1 MAIVGK
7 PSQVKPARS
16 ALIAASQLAPEARRA
31 LLQRTHALE
40 SEIFRNV
47 ERFEEYA
54 ARVLAAGEL
63 WVWTLKDPA
72 GRLVGYNVIT
82 YDEYDHRGAPI
93 GVYRANVALL
103 PDYRGHNRTVA
114 TGLRL
119 ALPRLIRRPGRRL
132 YFHSFLQHPSIYVM
146 MDTYSETM
154 WPTPRCD
161 PPSADA
167 LELIDFLERQGSAPP
182 RWDPASPWVVRLPTS
197 VVEGDE
203 EIAAWLGSSRRSARY
218 FFEKNPHYRE
228 GGALTILVP
237 LTLTNLLRAVGRV
250 MTQQFRRRRS

>member
-1 MAIVGK
+1 M
-7 PSQVKPARS
+7 KPARS
-16 ALIAASQLAPEARRA
+16 DLIAASRLDAEARRA
-31 LLQRTHALE
+31 LLERTYQLE
-40 SEIFRNV
+40 SQIFRNV
-47 ERFEEYA
+47 EGFDDYA
-54 ARVLAAGEL
+54 RRVLASGEL
-63 WVWTLKDPA
+63 WVWTLEDPD

-82 YDEYDHRGAPI
+82 YDEYDYRGAPI

-119 ALPRLIRRPGRRL
+119 AIPRLVRHPRRRL

-146 MDTYSETM
+146 MDKYSDTM

-161 PPSADA
+161 PPSAEA
-167 LELIDFLERQGSAPP
+167 LALIDFLEHQGSPPP

-203 EIAAWLGSSRRSARY
+203 EVASWLRSSRPSARY
-218 FFEKNPHYRE
+218 FFEKNPHYRD

-237 LTLTNLLRAVGRV
+237 LTLPNLLRAVGRV
-250 MTQQFRRRRS
+250 MTQQLGRRRS